1 MRVPVNSFEFQCCH
15 HTPLCEGGQLV
26 RRGKDEQCKVHVFC
40 VWEVENNDKQIP
52 PLLLF
57 VLIENAF
64 KYVSRSVSKPNYIR
78 ICFTQKGDYVLLDV
92 ENSKLDM
99 HDKNK
104 TSGLGLENMKR
115 RLDILY
121 HRNYHLSVRET
132 DTVYHSRLELWQK

>member
-1 MRVPVNSFEFQCCH
+1 MDTDGSGNTFSEELRS
-15 HTPLCEGGQLV
+15 
-26 RRGKDEQCKVHVFC
+26 RRKNT